1 METICGTT
9 KRWGNSLAVIIPSEK
24 VQELELK
31 PNEHIDLLV
40 LPSPERTK
48 QLLKKLT
55 FKKTTQE
62 LKDEA
67 RKDLW

>member
-1 METICGTT
+1 MEAICGTT

-31 PNEHIDLLV
+31 PNDHVDLLI
-40 LPSPERTK
+40 LPSPARTK
-48 QLLKKLT
+48 QLFRKLT

-67 RKDLW
+67 RKALW